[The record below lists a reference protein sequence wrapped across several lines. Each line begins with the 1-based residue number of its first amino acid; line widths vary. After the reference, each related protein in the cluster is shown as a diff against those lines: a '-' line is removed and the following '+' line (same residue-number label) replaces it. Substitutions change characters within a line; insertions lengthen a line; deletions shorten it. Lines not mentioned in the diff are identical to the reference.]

1 MNITQIKNFVATEY
15 TAATAEVHN
24 FVAWLEGKN
33 NELNGAVAALN
44 TAKPVLEKAGYTV
57 TVTPP
62 PAA

>member
-33 NELNGAVAALN
+33 NELNSAVAAMNSAL
-44 TAKPVLEKAGYTV
+44 PVLQKAGYVITI
-57 TVTPP
+57 TPP